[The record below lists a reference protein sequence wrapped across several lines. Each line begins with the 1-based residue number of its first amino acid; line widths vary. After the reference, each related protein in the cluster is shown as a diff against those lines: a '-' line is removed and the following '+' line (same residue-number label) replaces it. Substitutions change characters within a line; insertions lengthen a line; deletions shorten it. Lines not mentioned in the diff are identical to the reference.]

1 MSAPT
6 KIYLALVAVLAAL
19 WALQAFVLGA
29 GDLVYR
35 SDAHYTLQ
43 NAHRL
48 PAVLRGRVV
57 LRDSGGA
64 PVDVPAETL
73 TVAVRA
79 RDAGGT
85 LAVRRVGAVDPS
97 GVFEVTSLP
106 EGEATVSLQ
115 LGGGSVVWQVDGVAL
130 GTGVLDER
138 LDPIALEGLL
148 FPMRLE
154 VVDPEGERGTTG
166 HLVWKCQGDGA
177 SDDLSFE
184 GDAPIRDGVATF
196 LATAPSVDVVTL
208 VPGATCEL
216 FEGLWGDEEVHLAPG
231 VTAVVRP
238 TGQVPSDEDWTLRV
252 ALTPV
257 RPEPA
262 IEYDPDALLHRGAL
276 VAAVRD
282 GAAELPLARGGSYR
296 VSWWALP
303 TEGHRFQTLRVAA
316 RNATIEVPG
325 RAGRHAIDVPFPM
338 EEFARRASARR

>member
-6 KIYLALVAVLAAL
+6 KIYLALVAALATL
-19 WALQAFVLGA
+19 WAVQALVLGS
-29 GDLVYR
+29 GDLIYR

-48 PAVLRGRVV
+48 PAILRGRVV
-57 LRDSGGA
+57 LRDASGA
-64 PVDVPAETL
+64 DLDVPADTL
-73 TVAVRA
+73 QVAVRA
-79 RDAGGT
+79 RDHDGT

-97 GVFEVTSLP
+97 GVFEVASLP

-130 GTGVLDER
+130 GTGLIDER
-138 LDPIALEGLL
+138 LDPIALEDLL
-148 FPMRLE
+148 FPIRVE
-154 VVDPEGERGTTG
+154 VVDPEGERGTSG
-166 HLVWKCQGDGA
+166 HLVWRCQGDGT

-208 VPGATCEL
+208 VPGASCEL
-216 FEGLWGDEEVHLAPG
+216 FEGLWGDEEIHLAPG
-231 VTAVVRP
+231 VTAAIRP
-238 TGQVPSDEDWTLRV
+238 TGQVPSDDDWTLRV

-262 IEYDPDALLHRGAL
+262 IEYDPDSLSHHGAL
-276 VAAVRD
+276 VAAVQG
-282 GAAELPLARGGSYR
+282 GAAELPLARGGRYR

-316 RNATIEVPG
+316 PNAAIEVPAG
-325 RAGRHAIDVPFPM
+325 AGRHTIDVPFPM